1 MNIMNIIMNNMSI
14 FKKNWNLVIIIG
26 YILFFGWII
35 CFSFLSNR
43 LQSSRSGIDIETM
56 TTSDTAN
63 ADSVKT
69 DMLSAKVDA
78 LQPMVDKVS
87 KNVGDNTVN
96 IKTNMD
102 MITSVL
108 KEKVN
113 NVNKKV
119 GKDITDKNN
128 APPPVTGLS

>member
-1 MNIMNIIMNNMSI
+1 MEN
-14 FKKNWNLVIIIG
+14 
-26 YILFFGWII
+26 
-35 CFSFLSNR
+35 
-43 LQSSRSGIDIETM
+43 M

-69 DMLSAKVDA
+69 DMLSAKVGA

-87 KNVGDNTVN
+87 ADVGDNAAS

-102 MITSVL
+102 AITSIL

-128 APPPVTGLS
+128 APPPVTGLN

>member
-1 MNIMNIIMNNMSI
+1 MNIMNIMNNL
-14 FKKNWNLVIIIG
+14 KKNCNLVVVG
-26 YILFFGWII
+26 YILFFGYII
-35 CFSFLSNR
+35 CYSFLSN
-43 LQSSRSGIDIETM
+43 QSNSFSIMENM
-56 TTSDTAN
+56 TTSDAAN

-87 KNVGDNTVN
+87 ADIGNNAAS

-102 MITSVL
+102 TITSIL

>member
-1 MNIMNIIMNNMSI
+1 MNIMNSL
-14 FKKNWNLVIIIG
+14 KKNCNLVVIG
-26 YILFFGWII
+26 YILFFGCII
-35 CFSFLSNR
+35 CYSFLYNNSFSIVEN
-43 LQSSRSGIDIETM
+43 M

-69 DMLSAKVDA
+69 DMLSTKVDA

-87 KNVGDNTVN
+87 ADVGDNAAS

-102 MITSVL
+102 TITSIL

>member
-1 MNIMNIIMNNMSI
+1 MNIMNSMISL
-14 FKKNWNLVIIIG
+14 KKNCNLVVVG
-26 YILFFGWII
+26 YILFFGCII
-35 CFSFLSNR
+35 CYSVLSNN
-43 LQSSRSGIDIETM
+43 SFSIMENM
-56 TTSDTAN
+56 TTSDAAN
-63 ADSVKT
+63 ADNVKT
-69 DMLSAKVDA
+69 DMLYAKVGA

-87 KNVGDNTVN
+87 ADVGNN
-96 IKTNMD
+96 AASIKMNMD
-102 MITSVL
+102 TITSIL

>member
-1 MNIMNIIMNNMSI
+1 MNIMNSL
-14 FKKNWNLVIIIG
+14 KKNWDIVIIG
-26 YILFFGWII
+26 YILFFGCII
-35 CFSFLSNR
+35 RYSFLSN
-43 LQSSRSGIDIETM
+43 SSINSFSFIENM
-56 TTSDTAN
+56 STSDAAN
-63 ADSVKT
+63 ADSLKT
-69 DMLSAKVDA
+69 DMLSEKVDA

-87 KNVGDNTVN
+87 ANVGDNAAS

-102 MITSVL
+102 TITSIL

>member
-1 MNIMNIIMNNMSI
+1 MSSMNSL
-14 FKKNWNLVIIIG
+14 KKNCNLVVIG
-26 YILFFGWII
+26 YILFFGCII
-35 CFSFLSNR
+35 CYSFLSNNS
-43 LQSSRSGIDIETM
+43 LSFNSFSFMETM
-56 TTSDTAN
+56 TTSEAAN

-69 DMLSAKVDA
+69 DMLAAKVNA

-87 KNVGDNTVN
+87 ANVGDNTTN

>member
-1 MNIMNIIMNNMSI
+1 MNGMNI
-14 FKKNWNLVIIIG
+14 FKKKWNLVIIG
-26 YILFFGWII
+26 YILFFGCII
-35 CFSFLSNR
+35 CYSVLSNN
-43 LQSSRSGIDIETM
+43 SFSIMENM
-56 TTSDTAN
+56 TTSDMAN

-69 DMLSAKVDA
+69 DMLSAKVGA
-78 LQPMVDKVS
+78 LQPMVDKAS
-87 KNVGDNTVN
+87 ADVGDNAAS

-102 MITSVL
+102 AITSIL

-128 APPPVTGLS
+128 APPPVTGLN

>member
-1 MNIMNIIMNNMSI
+1 MNTINI
-14 FKKNWNLVIIIG
+14 FKKKWNLVIIG
-26 YILFFGWII
+26 YILFFGCII
-35 CFSFLSNR
+35 CYSVLSNN
-43 LQSSRSGIDIETM
+43 SFSIMENM
-56 TTSDTAN
+56 TTSDAAN

-69 DMLSAKVDA
+69 DMLSAKVGA

-87 KNVGDNTVN
+87 ADVGDNAAS

-102 MITSVL
+102 TITSVL

>member
-1 MNIMNIIMNNMSI
+1 MNTINI
-14 FKKNWNLVIIIG
+14 FKKKWNLVILG
-26 YILFFGWII
+26 YILFFGCII
-35 CFSFLSNR
+35 CYSVLSNN
-43 LQSSRSGIDIETM
+43 SFSIMENM
-56 TTSDTAN
+56 TTSDAAN

-69 DMLSAKVDA
+69 DMLSAKVGA

-87 KNVGDNTVN
+87 VDVGDNAAS

-102 MITSVL
+102 TITSVL

>member
-1 MNIMNIIMNNMSI
+1 MNIMNSL
-14 FKKNWNLVIIIG
+14 KKNWNLVIIG
-26 YILFFGWII
+26 YILFFGCII
-35 CFSFLSNR
+35 CYSFLSNNSF
-43 LQSSRSGIDIETM
+43 SSIMENMS
-56 TTSDTAN
+56 TSLSDAAN
-63 ADSVKT
+63 ADSLKT

-78 LQPMVDKVS
+78 LQPIVDKVS
-87 KNVGDNTVN
+87 ANVGDNAAS

-102 MITSVL
+102 TITSIL